1 MSTGGFGRTYLGVDD
16 DDDDKSQDD
25 LSDAEQTTGDLDID
39 YAITD
44 SGRTVAHLIA
54 HLKEDDNMDFTISN
68 SGRSLDQ
75 YDNTESRDNIDFDG
89 PTQGFTSKEV
99 HSVYGTRSKAKPIP
113 LPSNVSSLMGTR
125 SQASSQESAGSA
137 FITGLMNQNSNQ
149 MSHTPPSAAS
159 YETRHFGKRPR
170 AGVRILRFSY
180 DNIVCAM
187 IISHIFIC
195 IQSVSGRLRSASDL
209 EENGIIDRQQKGV
222 LKDLIIAGDEALQS
236 ALDKY
241 EKGDKSSLQD
251 MIQSGALSDRVS
263 TDIDLLGDLDLDFLT
278 VEDTSFS
285 DSIDAIMGGSKG
297 LSAPLPSKVVTNG
310 ESYMVTPAYDE
321 EDTIGELD
329 FNGGYGHDTDTDTD
343 ADNGSYASNQQEER
357 DRRYRSNSLA
367 YGTLANESGSTD
379 NTPEMYDQWMDH
391 EPNNREGGINIRR
404 SAAHPIATGGLA
416 ASLAQYGKV
425 KSEPKST
432 KTQQADEKR
441 RVREHKK
448 MQKDREKE
456 EKKIQKELEKQEK
469 KDRKD
474 RDKVDQLYVMVVMI
488 NSFPSS
494 LFIFNISL
502 LCFCRKKIKTPK
514 KAKEAKEQIKEK
526 MEEEEEKVVE
536 SGTGRPRSMSD
547 PNLKTSLDNNG
558 LLQVERPDGWVGAYS
573 PDSRKLR
580 IDRFLSKRTQRVWTK
595 SVKYDVRK
603 NFADSRLRVKGRFV
617 KKEDELLMRELM
629 SLT

>member
-1 MSTGGFGRTYLGVDD
+1 M
-16 DDDDKSQDD
+16 
-25 LSDAEQTTGDLDID
+25 
-39 YAITD
+39 
-44 SGRTVAHLIA
+44 
-54 HLKEDDNMDFTISN
+54 
-68 SGRSLDQ
+68 
-75 YDNTESRDNIDFDG
+75 
-89 PTQGFTSKEV
+89 
-99 HSVYGTRSKAKPIP
+99 
-113 LPSNVSSLMGTR
+113 
-125 SQASSQESAGSA
+125 
-137 FITGLMNQNSNQ
+137 
-149 MSHTPPSAAS
+149 
-159 YETRHFGKRPR
+159 
-170 AGVRILRFSY
+170 
-180 DNIVCAM
+180 
-187 IISHIFIC
+187 
-195 IQSVSGRLRSASDL
+195 
-209 EENGIIDRQQKGV
+209 
-222 LKDLIIAGDEALQS
+222 LKDLIIAGDEALQA

-285 DSIDAIMGGSKG
+285 DSIDAIVGGSKG
-297 LSAPLPSKVVTNG
+297 LSIPLPSKVLTNG

-343 ADNGSYASNQQEER
+343 ADADNRSYASNQQEER

-367 YGTLANESGSTD
+367 YGTLANETGSTD

-391 EPNNREGGINIRR
+391 EPNHRDGGVNIRR
-404 SAAHPIATGGLA
+404 SAAHPIAAGGLA
-416 ASLAQYGKV
+416 ASLAQYGKL
-425 KSEPKST
+425 KSDPKPT

-448 MQKDREKE
+448 IQKDREKE
-456 EKKIQKELEKQEK
+456 EKKTQKEREKQEK

-474 RDKVDQLYVMVVMI
+474 REKVDQLYVIVVMI
-488 NSFPSS
+488 NSLPVS
-494 LFIFNISL
+494 LFVSNASL
-502 LCFCRKKIKTPK
+502 LSPYRKKIKIPK
-514 KAKEAKEQIKEK
+514 KVKEAKEQQVREK
-526 MEEEEEKVVE
+526 SEEEGEKVVE

-547 PNLKTSLDNNG
+547 PNLKSSLDDNG
-558 LLQVERPDGWVGAYS
+558 LRQVERPDGWIGSYS
-573 PDSRKLR
+573 PDSRKMR